1 MMTNRE
7 NLMCAILE
15 CGTLDLGVLDDV
27 GYDWYDVLDRLE
39 GQGVSITE
47 VGFNGL
53 MRTVVEMAVEDLE
66 AAVEERVKELEEQ
79 DELEEDEQEALEQL
93 RLLDPEDDVGGF
105 FNFLDT
111 HAYFEKNGEVYRNYL
126 PEAVEEFEKNTG
138 LNLEGDWG

>member
-1 MMTNRE
+1 MTNRE

-47 VGFNGL
+47 IGFNGL

-79 DELEEDEQEALEQL
+79 DELEYDEQEALEQL

-126 PEAVEEFEKNTG
+126 PEAIEEFEKNTG
-138 LNLEGDWG
+138 LSMENW

>member
-39 GQGVSITE
+39 GQGVGITE

-79 DELEEDEQEALEQL
+79 DKLEEDEQEALEQL

-111 HAYFEKNGEVYRNYL
+111 HAYFEKNGDVYRNYL

-138 LNLEGDWG
+138 LSMENW

>member
-1 MMTNRE
+1 MTNRE

-47 VGFNGL
+47 IGFNGL

-79 DELEEDEQEALEQL
+79 DELEYDEQEALEQL

-138 LNLEGDWG
+138 LSMENW

>member
-1 MMTNRE
+1 MTNRE

-27 GYDWYDVLDRLE
+27 GYDWYDVLDRLG

-47 VGFNGL
+47 IGFNGL

-79 DELEEDEQEALEQL
+79 DELEYDEQEALEQL

-126 PEAVEEFEKNTG
+126 PEAIEEFEKNTG
-138 LNLEGDWG
+138 LSMENW